1 MTLVHNFSAGPSAI
15 PKIVIEQIRCDFP
28 NWNGTGM
35 SVIEA
40 SHRGK
45 EFKEIAQETE
55 SNLRLLLGVPKN
67 YQVLFVQGGAS
78 LQFSMI
84 PLNLSASTSVVDYV
98 ITGSWGK
105 KAAKEG
111 SKFSKVNIAS
121 DSIHSNYTSIQN
133 EEDWRKSANADYLH
147 ITSNETI
154 GGVEYNFV
162 PKSKDIPII
171 SDMSSSILSR
181 PVDINKYGLIYAGAQ
196 KNIGP
201 AGLTIVIIRKDL
213 IGNARSQTP
222 TLLNYKTYSDSESMY
237 NTPPVFSWYVAGLV
251 FKYLIDIGG
260 LSKIESLNIE
270 KASLLYEYIDQSE
283 FYSNPVKEDY
293 RSRMNIPFLL
303 KDKSKEEEFIKQS
316 HRAGLVNLKGHR
328 SVGGMRA
335 SIYNALEIAAVNDLI
350 SFMRDFENNN
360 G

>member
-15 PKIVIEQIRCDFP
+15 PKKVIDQIRCDFP
-28 NWNGTGM
+28 DWNRTGM

-45 EFKEIAQETE
+45 EFKEIANEAE
-55 SNLRLLLGVPKN
+55 SNLRLLLGVPEN

-78 LQFSMI
+78 LQFSMV
-84 PLNLSASTSVVDYV
+84 PLNLSVSNSVVDYA

-111 SKFSKVNIAS
+111 SKLSKVNIVS
-121 DSIHSNYTSIQN
+121 DSIYANYTSIQN
-133 EEDWRKSANADYLH
+133 EKEWRKSKNADYLH

-154 GGVEYNFV
+154 GGVEYNFI
-162 PKSKDIPII
+162 PTSKGIPIV

-181 PVDINKYGLIYAGAQ
+181 PVDISKYGLIYAGAQ

-213 IGNARSQTP
+213 IGNARSETP
-222 TLLNYKTYSDSESMY
+222 TLLNYKTYSDSKSMY

-251 FKYLIDIGG
+251 FKYLIDLGG

-283 FYSNPVKEDY
+283 FYSNPVKKNC

-303 KDKSKEEEFIKQS
+303 KDKSREEEFVKQS
-316 HRAGLVNLKGHR
+316 HRAGLFNLKGHR

-335 SIYNALEIAAVNDLI
+335 SIYNALEITAVNDLI
-350 SFMRDFENNN
+350 SFMKDFENSN